1 MKTPLEKILIEA
13 APVLYGHSSVN
24 TTNPNITGIRCFT
37 EDKFKKTKYQAY
49 FNAVL
54 ILVVF
59 GVFGLL
65 VVLYSLIEMNSSSA
79 NENTAGKNL
88 DRGIRAIS

>member
-1 MKTPLEKILIEA
+1 
-13 APVLYGHSSVN
+13 VN

-54 ILVVF
+54 FSSRLSSVVS
-59 GVFGLL
+59 VFLL
-65 VVLYSLIEMNSSSA
+65 FTSDDISAAGELLKLTCFFIVLPIKEYNTTNRPKTPKSS
-79 NENTAGKNL
+79 NET
-88 DRGIRAIS
+88 R